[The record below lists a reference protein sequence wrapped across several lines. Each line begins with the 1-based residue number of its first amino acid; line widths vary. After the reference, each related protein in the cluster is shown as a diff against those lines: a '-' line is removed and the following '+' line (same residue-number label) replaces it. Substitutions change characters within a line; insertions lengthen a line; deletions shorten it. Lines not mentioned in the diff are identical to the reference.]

1 MGDPTVDED
10 YRRAG
15 FSGSVG
21 FGGRPA
27 VLVVDLV
34 RAYLDPGS
42 PLFSPRYETVLDATK
57 ALVATARERRY
68 PVVFTGVSYRQGGVD
83 GGYFWQKVPSL
94 QVFEE
99 GSELRDF
106 DERLQPE
113 ATDLIIMKQY
123 ASAFFGTSLATTL
136 HVMGVDTLL
145 IAGVSTSGCVRASA
159 LDALQSGFRPT
170 IVREAVGDRTEEVHQ
185 ANLFDLEAK
194 YADLCSLPAACAYL
208 TQVTPTPTE
217 RH

>member
-1 MGDPTVDED
+1 MGDPSTDED
-10 YRRAG
+10 YQQAG

-21 FGGRPA
+21 FGRRPA

-42 PLFSPRYETVLDATK
+42 PLFSPRYATVLDATK
-57 ALVATARERRY
+57 TLVVTAHERLC
-68 PVVFTGVSYRQGGVD
+68 PVVFTGVSYRPGGID

-94 QVFEE
+94 QVFAE

-106 DERLQPE
+106 DERLAPDP
-113 ATDLIIMKQY
+113 ADLVIMKQY

-170 IVREAVGDRTEEVHQ
+170 IVREAVGDRTEQIHG

-194 YADLCSLPAACAYL
+194 YADLCSLAEACHYL
-208 TQVTPTPTE
+208 EHGVDVTPH
-217 RH
+217 R